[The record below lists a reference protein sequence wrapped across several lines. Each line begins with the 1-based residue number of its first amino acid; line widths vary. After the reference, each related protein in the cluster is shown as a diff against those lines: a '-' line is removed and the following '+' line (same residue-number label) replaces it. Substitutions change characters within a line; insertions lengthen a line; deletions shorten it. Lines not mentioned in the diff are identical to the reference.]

1 MIPFNVKKINCV
13 VQEVLCVYP
22 ESAGR
27 GHKKINK
34 IKKKVV
40 TTPTTRPSGG
50 RNAIPVENKSARS
63 LQPASCSLIRKGSLF
78 DIRGGFLIL
87 AHFVALIFPIIGPS
101 KCTQKQFIWGWIS
114 HMGPPRL
121 HLQPTWTD
129 TYGAWSQ
136 WTDFCWVW
144 RVPAGCLRGLAS
156 RF

>member
-101 KCTQKQFIWGWIS
+101 KCTQKQFI
-114 HMGPPRL
+114 
-121 HLQPTWTD
+121 
-129 TYGAWSQ
+129 
-136 WTDFCWVW
+136 
-144 RVPAGCLRGLAS
+144 
-156 RF
+156 